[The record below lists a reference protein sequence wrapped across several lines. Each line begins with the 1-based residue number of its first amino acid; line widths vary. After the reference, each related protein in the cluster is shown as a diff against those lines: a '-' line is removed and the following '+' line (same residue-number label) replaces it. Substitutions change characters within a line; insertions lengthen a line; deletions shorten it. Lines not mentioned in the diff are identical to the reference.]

1 METQKQPHFEIVT
14 AAGRR
19 QLVLRD
25 EPLTIG
31 RHAENRLVLQDDM
44 ASRFH
49 CVIERTT
56 GGYFLRDLG
65 ASNGTL
71 VNGRRVK
78 SALLTPGDVVTIGRT
93 SLVLIMPDKPGLLGN
108 NNDPE
113 QAAAALKGGPPIK
126 RVPQAKH
133 RGFVK
138 GPLTEPNPLDDEP
151 IPLDDPIPL
160 DALDELAKPAP
171 GTEIEELSELDV
183 VGDDDLADGGG
194 GWGGKSGGGDDERI
208 HVEHEEERTE
218 DAAMDSLRLMAEQ
231 IPNKPF
237 S

>member
-1 METQKQPHFEIVT
+1 MQEQQEQVQPHFEIVT

-19 QLVLRD
+19 QLVLRN

-78 SALLTPGDVVTIGRT
+78 SAMLTPGDVVTIGRT
-93 SLVLIMPDKPGLLGN
+93 SLVLIMPDKPGVLGN
-108 NNDPE
+108 DEPVGAASTKG
-113 QAAAALKGGPPIK
+113 AAAKGAAAKGAAAKGAGASKRGGPVK
-126 RVPQAKH
+126 RVPQQKH
-133 RGFVK
+133 QGFVK
-138 GPLTEPNPLDDEP
+138 GPLNDPIPLADDP
-151 IPLDDPIPL
+151 IPLDDPISL
-160 DALDELAKPAP
+160 DALDDLAKPAP
-171 GTEIEELSELDV
+171 GTEVEELSEMDV
-183 VGDDDLADGGG
+183 VGD
-194 GWGGKSGGGDDERI
+194 
-208 HVEHEEERTE
+208 E
-218 DAAMDSLRLMAEQ
+218 D
-231 IPNKPF
+231 
-237 S
+237 

>member
-1 METQKQPHFEIVT
+1 MQEQQEQVQPHFEIVT

-19 QLVLRD
+19 QLVLRN

-78 SALLTPGDVVTIGRT
+78 SAMLTPGDVVTIGRT
-93 SLVLIMPDKPGLLGN
+93 SLVLIMPDKPGVLGN
-108 NNDPE
+108 DEPVGAAKG
-113 QAAAALKGGPPIK
+113 AAAKGAGASKRGGPVK
-126 RVPQAKH
+126 RVPQQKH
-133 RGFVK
+133 QGFVK
-138 GPLTEPNPLDDEP
+138 GPLNDPIPLADDP
-151 IPLDDPIPL
+151 IPLDDPISL
-160 DALDELAKPAP
+160 DALDDLAKPAP
-171 GTEIEELSELDV
+171 GTEVEELSEMDV
-183 VGDDDLADGGG
+183 VGD
-194 GWGGKSGGGDDERI
+194 E
-208 HVEHEEERTE
+208 
-218 DAAMDSLRLMAEQ
+218 
-231 IPNKPF
+231 
-237 S
+237 